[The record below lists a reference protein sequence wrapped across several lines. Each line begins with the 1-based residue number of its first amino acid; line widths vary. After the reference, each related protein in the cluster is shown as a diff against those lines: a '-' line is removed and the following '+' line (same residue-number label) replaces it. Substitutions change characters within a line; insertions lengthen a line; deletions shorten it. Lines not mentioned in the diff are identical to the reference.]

1 MTERGAERSDVNL
14 DPRGCPHTL
23 CSVRYFLTIMV
34 TLMGCG
40 DSGPPPDPTH
50 GIVIN
55 EVAALGNEFVEL
67 YNPTS
72 VAVDLTGYIIADG
85 QGRNEP
91 RRDVAVQLEE
101 GTTLGPG
108 EYLVVITNLGDA
120 ALPGL
125 QTICGTDGP
134 PTCYHASWGV
144 GVDGDTI
151 FLDAQNERPT
161 TIEYPS
167 NAVPEGQSWGRIP
180 NGSGELVPNLPTPGR
195 ENMAIDPLF
204 DGGFDAAL
212 DAGTDAGTDAGEDA
226 ETDAGADAGVDAA
239 PDAPSDAAADTAPTD
254 AAVDVPPDAF
264 DAGT

>member
-1 MTERGAERSDVNL
+1 
-14 DPRGCPHTL
+14 
-23 CSVRYFLTIMV
+23 MV
-34 TLMGCG
+34 TSLGCG

-72 VAVDLTGYIIADG
+72 VAVDLTGYIVADG

-91 RRDVAVQLEE
+91 RRDVAVRLEA

-125 QTICGTDGP
+125 QTLCGTDGP

-144 GVDGDTI
+144 AAGGDTI
-151 FLDAQNERPT
+151 FLDAENERPT
-161 TIEYPS
+161 MIEYPAE
-167 NAVPEGQSWGRIP
+167 AVPLGQSWGRIP
-180 NGSGELVPNLPTPGR
+180 NGTGDFVPNVPTPGR
-195 ENMAIDPLF
+195 ANMMIDPLF
-204 DGGFDAAL
+204 DGGFDAGP
-212 DAGTDAGTDAGEDA
+212 DAGTDAGTDAGADA
-226 ETDAGADAGVDAA
+226 STDAGTDAGADAGTDAGA
-239 PDAPSDAAADTAPTD
+239 DAGTDAGTDAGSDAATD
-254 AAVDVPPDAF
+254 APL
-264 DAGT
+264 DAG